1 MAGVDVMTFRLGVLN
16 VLTIGPSGHRVETKL
31 PKRSHILLIFDL
43 HQKNTDW
50 LLT

>member
-1 MAGVDVMTFRLGVLN
+1 MTFRLGVLN
-16 VLTIGPSGHRVETKL
+16 VLTIGSSPGHVEIKVL
-31 PKRSHILLIFDL
+31 KRLHILLIFDL